1 MKSRLNSAAANARRP
16 LDAAWHALGFTTPLL
31 SLAGLAVAQ
40 TDITYYDT
48 EVYPMALGVTD
59 VNADAAPDIL
69 APCRDSSNDVSLLLN
84 QGNGHFDPAI
94 SIYSGT
100 SPRAIAT
107 GDFNRDGWMDYVICN
122 QDQHITV
129 FLNLHDG
136 VFART
141 QIPVDA
147 PPPYQGHQPRFV
159 KTGDLDNDGD
169 LDLII
174 PVSTGDYYENWWG
187 LTTFSNDGHGGFTQ
201 NDVQVIEG
209 LNTVRGFDV
218 GDLDGDGD
226 LDAVMGVFDYHPCQI
241 PYCYEYT
248 ADGQTLAV
256 FINEGAGKPFTF
268 DYLALNSLTI
278 DTAVSDVALVDL
290 DGDGDRDI
298 VTRVANFQESVDLFA
313 GSATY
318 IQTFTNRGDA
328 TFDPART
335 IWSEFDAR
343 GHGLAARDIEGDGDI
358 DLIVGAAFGFSQPAR
373 LFALLNIGDG
383 VGFTEQVANLGQPR
397 RYPLAFA
404 MTDISGDGQNDIL
417 ASFSHPDTVM
427 ALVNAEPRAGA
438 TLAVSESLVRGQ
450 SAQIDITDAPFSKP
464 LYLLYSF
471 DDPAPSVGLPNFG
484 GLTLDLP
491 ESTTRVLA
499 RGSTNAHG
507 TAHFDFNVPNVAPL
521 RNITI
526 QAVIRNGTNGNQSV
540 KTNYQTRRI
549 QQ

>member
-1 MKSRLNSAAANARRP
+1 MKSRLDFAAVSARRP
-16 LDAAWHALGFTTPLL
+16 LDAAWHVVGFGTPLL
-31 SLAGLAVAQ
+31 SIVGIAGAQ
-40 TDITYYDT
+40 TELNFYDV
-48 EVYPMALGVTD
+48 ERYPMALAVSD

-94 SIYSGT
+94 SLYSGT
-100 SPRAIAT
+100 SPRAVTT

-129 FLNLHDG
+129 FLNLQDG
-136 VFART
+136 TFART
-141 QIPVDA
+141 QIPVEA

-174 PVSTGDYYENWWG
+174 PVSTQDYYENWWG

-201 NDVQVIEG
+201 NNLQIIEG

-248 ADGQTLAV
+248 AEGQTLAV
-256 FINEGAGKPFTF
+256 FINEGAGQPLTVN
-268 DYLALNSLTI
+268 YLALNSMNVFV
-278 DTAVSDVALVDL
+278 AVSDVALVDL
-290 DGDGDRDI
+290 DGDGDRDV
-298 VTRVANFQESVDLFA
+298 VTRVASFGDTVDVM
-313 GSATY
+313 SASETN
-318 IQTFTNRGDA
+318 IQTFMNLGSA
-328 TFDPART
+328 AFEPART
-335 IWSEFDAR
+335 IWSQFDAY

-358 DLIVGAAFGFSQPAR
+358 DLIVGAAFGFSRPAR
-373 LFALLNIGDG
+373 LFALLNSGDG
-383 VGFTEQVANLGQPR
+383 LTFSQQVASLGVHR
-397 RYPLAFA
+397 LPLAFA
-404 MTDISGDGQNDIL
+404 MTDVSGDGQNDFL
-417 ASFSHPDTVM
+417 ASFSNPSTVM
-427 ALVNAEPRAGA
+427 SLINSAPFAGA

-450 SAQIDITDAPFSKP
+450 PARVDITNAPFYKP

-484 GLTLDLP
+484 GLTLDIP
-491 ESTTRVLA
+491 KSSMQILA
-499 RGSTNAHG
+499 TGMTGMHG

-526 QAVIRNGTNGNQSV
+526 QAVIKNGNNGNQSV